1 MQIRRLTEGDWQAF
15 RDIRL
20 AALRD
25 EPSAFGSDA
34 DYEARLGD
42 DWFRQVLR
50 ANRVF
55 ASLRDGAMVGTAAWR
70 QNTTPRLAHVGS
82 IWGMYVAPG
91 ERGRGTG
98 RALLD
103 AVIAD
108 ATPIVEALKLS
119 VTAGNGSAVR
129 LYERCG
135 FVLYGTEPRTLKLGD
150 RYYDTEL
157 RIRSLR

>member
-1 MQIRRLTEGDWQAF
+1 MQIRRLTDEDWRAF
-15 RDIRL
+15 RDLRL

-34 DYEARLGD
+34 DYEAKLGD

-55 ASLRDGAMVGTAAWR
+55 ASFRAGAMVGTAAWR

-82 IWGMYVAPG
+82 IWGMYVAPA
-91 ERGRGTG
+91 ERSRGTG
-98 RALLD
+98 QALLD

>member
-1 MQIRRLTEGDWQAF
+1 MQIRRLTEGDWRAF

-25 EPSAFGSDA
+25 EPTSFGSDA
-34 DYEARLGD
+34 DYEAKLGD
-42 DWFRQVLR
+42 DWFRQVLGG
-50 ANRVF
+50 NRVF
-55 ASLRDGAMVGTAAWR
+55 ASFRDDAITGTAAWR
-70 QNTTPRLAHVGS
+70 QNASPRLAHVGS
-82 IWGMYVAPG
+82 VWGMYVAPP
-91 ERGRGTG
+91 ERSRGTG
-98 RALLD
+98 KGLLD

-119 VTAGNGSAVR
+119 VTAGNDSAVR

-135 FVLYGTEPRTLKLGD
+135 FVLYGTEPRTLKLDG

-157 RIRSLR
+157 RLRWLR